1 MLYKFFAVICC
12 CIVLLN
18 NANAQLIEWDA
29 FNDGDGL
36 AVKDDETGL
45 VWLDLSLTAGENYYD
60 AGTMFS
66 GWEHASYEYVEELLD
81 NVFPDITFTGD
92 LGSTYSFEQGCAY
105 SNIEGT
111 CYQTAKV
118 WQDLF
123 GAIVGNV
130 YYQKIAYGMYE
141 DEYGI
146 LRMGGSYLNGTGS
159 ANRYGVDFSEDY
171 SAYYDVR
178 YANNEFVNFSSFLL
192 LTSSLPEDIVV
203 SYLEVDEPNIKYMLM
218 FLVGGIMAVSRQRSA

>member
-1 MLYKFFAVICC
+1 MLYKFLAVICC
-12 CIVLLN
+12 CIVLIDN
-18 NANAQLIEWDA
+18 VNAHLIEWDA
-29 FNDGDGL
+29 FNTGDGL

-45 VWLDLSLTAGENYYD
+45 VWLDLSLTAGEQYYEAD
-60 AGTMFS
+60 TLFA

-81 NVFPDITFTGD
+81 NVFPDITFTGF

-130 YYQKIAYGMYE
+130 YYQKIAYGMYQ

-146 LRMGGSYLNGTGS
+146 LRMGGSYINGSVS
-159 ANRYGVDFSEDY
+159 ANRYGVDFSADY
-171 SAYYDVR
+171 SSYYDVR
-178 YANNEFVNFSSFLL
+178 YGNNEFLNFSSFLL
-192 LTSSLPEDIVV
+192 LTSSLPEDTLVA
-203 SYLEVDEPNIKYMLM
+203 SLNVDEPNNKYMLM
-218 FLVGGIMAVSRQRSA
+218 FLVGGILVVSRQRVA